1 MSFKKKYF
9 RKVPASIEAMNQ
21 VFFIG
26 VPCSRFNDNDLHR
39 LGILDDQL
47 PLTVG
52 TTFLPAKI
60 GKFSTINADGQIV
73 IRKDLPKETF
83 YQEIFYTWK
92 EWHGPDQV
100 EMEGSKS
107 IARERYQRQRLDA
120 PNVRV
125 TVSSIEDELFLLIK
139 CEPSEEH
146 LLHKLN
152 LALELFS
159 EFDLHIN
166 SRGGLIKLPHNLKSV
181 DWIILRSGTMTAE
194 EIREVVEKSIS
205 QKIKRTI
212 RPVILKRLNYIA
224 SFAPDEMVIG
234 VAGYSGYIIHNF
246 PKLAIS
252 VLESEFPDNATYI
265 FDYKDWEPLSKLSK
279 TEIIRNGLEKARI
292 IHDEYWIE
300 RIYKL
305 LNSAIEENDNKKNS

>member
-125 TVSSIEDELFLLIK
+125 T
-139 CEPSEEH
+139 
-146 LLHKLN
+146 
-152 LALELFS
+152 
-159 EFDLHIN
+159 
-166 SRGGLIKLPHNLKSV
+166 
-181 DWIILRSGTMTAE
+181 AE
-194 EIREVVEKSIS
+194 
-205 QKIKRTI
+205 
-212 RPVILKRLNYIA
+212 
-224 SFAPDEMVIG
+224 
-234 VAGYSGYIIHNF
+234 
-246 PKLAIS
+246 
-252 VLESEFPDNATYI
+252 
-265 FDYKDWEPLSKLSK
+265 
-279 TEIIRNGLEKARI
+279 
-292 IHDEYWIE
+292 
-300 RIYKL
+300 
-305 LNSAIEENDNKKNS
+305 